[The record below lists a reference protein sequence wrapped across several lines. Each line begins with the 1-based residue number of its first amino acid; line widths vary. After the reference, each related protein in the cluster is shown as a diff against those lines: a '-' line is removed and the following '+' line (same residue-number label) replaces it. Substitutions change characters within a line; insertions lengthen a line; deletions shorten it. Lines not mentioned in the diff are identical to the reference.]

1 MRNLMIAVLFCFS
14 ASANAGVF
22 AGLRTVNIL
31 VEELPGEAKGCGIQ
45 KADIETAAA
54 FTVSQS
60 KLRINEK
67 ARWYLYYRVFV
78 RSLAPIKGCAIY
90 VGLQARMRA
99 IAEHN
104 KTTEWA
110 SFWDYS
116 SFGVVSESDANKK
129 ISDSVDGITK
139 AFLVEWS
146 KDN

>member
-1 MRNLMIAVLFCFS
+1 MRNLILAILICFS

-22 AGLRTVNIL
+22 GGLRIVRIL
-31 VEELPGEAKGCGIQ
+31 VEELPDEAKVCGIR
-45 KADIETAAA
+45 KADIETAAG
-54 FTVSQS
+54 FVVSQS
-60 KLRINEK
+60 KLRINEN

-78 RSLAPIKGCAIY
+78 RYLAPVKGCAIY

-104 KTTEWA
+104 KATDWA
-110 SFWDYS
+110 SFWEYS
-116 SFGVVSESDANKK
+116 SFGVVYESDARKEV
-129 ISDSVDGITK
+129 SDGVDGITK